1 MLHLSATTFYNQ
13 FQNQYCFYLHS
24 SSIYMW
30 KEERGGKQIKGQD
43 KLLLLFL
50 LLKMVLLTRTNIPTT
65 ENQEEQQQQ
74 EDQEPSLDEG
84 LLYVPLINHQGF
96 WFPHPGFLQGVTAAQ
111 HHFVARSKDVIVTS
125 APKSGTIWLKALL
138 FATVNRK
145 CLSFT
150 DDDHPLVNLNPHD
163 CVPFLDSQ
171 VYSKT
176 PPSPDIEDLPSPRLF
191 ATHVPY
197 PLLPISIPESGCKIV
212 YLSRDPKDSLVSL
225 WHFINAAKPETS
237 EALPLDRAVD
247 SFIRGATPYG
257 PFWDQAMG
265 YYKESLE
272 SPKRVLFMRYEEL
285 HKDPFGELK
294 RLAEFVGC
302 PFTEEEERG
311 GVVGEIV
318 EMCGFER
325 LVGLEVNKRGKME
338 MGKAEVENR
347 VFFRK
352 GRVGDWE
359 NYLTEEMAERVER
372 VVEEKLRGS
381 GLSFGSST
389 VSRA

>member
-1 MLHLSATTFYNQ
+1 
-13 FQNQYCFYLHS
+13 
-24 SSIYMW
+24 
-30 KEERGGKQIKGQD
+30 
-43 KLLLLFL
+43 
-50 LLKMVLLTRTNIPTT
+50 MVVLTRTNIPTT
-65 ENQEEQQQQ
+65 ENQEEEEEPQQQD
-74 EDQEPSLDEG
+74 EEPSLDEG
-84 LLYVPLINHQGF
+84 LLYMPLINHQGF

-111 HHFVARSKDVIVTS
+111 RHFIARSTDVIVAS
-125 APKSGTIWLKALL
+125 APKSGTVWLKALL

-145 CLSFT
+145 RLSFS
-150 DDDHPLVNLNPHD
+150 DEDHPLLSLNPHD

-176 PPSPDIEDLPSPRLF
+176 PPSRDIEALPSPRLF

-225 WHFINAAKPETS
+225 WNFINAAKPETS
-237 EALPLDRAVD
+237 EPLPLDRAVE
-247 SFIRGATPYG
+247 SFVRGATPYG

-285 HKDPFGELK
+285 HNDPFGELK

-338 MGKAEVENR
+338 
-347 VFFRK
+347 

-359 NYLTEEMAERVER
+359 NYLTEEMVELVER
-372 VVEEKLRGS
+372 VVEERLRGS
-381 GLSFGSST
+381 GLSFGM
-389 VSRA
+389 